1 MAARLIFSLTVKP
14 NEPDA
19 SIIVPAQT
27 FWVYFDIRAEVFKS
41 EKSQTNKLKKIDP
54 FFFSAIS
61 NCLFCLFWYLLT
73 IFFLLFCMASFKQA
87 GPKSTNYISVI
98 LQGGEHSP
106 FDPGGIRSNNLLSGL
121 WNYLCMETLALAPWG
136 FRASMSLFCEVQSIF
151 VLWFSASTAWTT
163 CSPKD
168 KTVVIPPKVAVQQ
181 CEGKV
186 CIKFCLIGNIS
197 AWLSF
202 HQMDNPMKNTFMPED
217 LTCKSTWASMSFLK
231 NRFFFKWRTPFQLKL
246 CLQQKKR
253 DNHCWQIFLRLCLF
267 PNFCLICWSC

>member
-1 MAARLIFSLTVKP
+1 MAARSIFSLTVKP
-14 NEPDA
+14 NESDA

-27 FWVYFDIRAEVFKS
+27 FWVYFDISAEVFKS
-41 EKSQTNKLKKIDP
+41 EKIQTNKLKKIDP

-61 NCLFCLFWYLLT
+61 NCLFCLFWSLLT
-73 IFFLLFCMASFKQA
+73 IYFLLFYMASFKQA
-87 GPKSTNYISVI
+87 GPKPTSYISVI
-98 LQGGEHSP
+98 LQGAEHSS
-106 FDPGGIRSNNLLSGL
+106 FDPGEIRNNNLLSGL
-121 WNYLCMETLALAPWG
+121 WDYLCMETLALAPCG
-136 FRASMSLFCEVQSIF
+136 FRASRSVFCEVQSIF

-202 HQMDNPMKNTFMPED
+202 HQMDNPMKSTFLPED

-231 NRFFFKWRTPFQLKL
+231 TRFFFLMQNSFSAETVPTTK
-246 CLQQKKR
+246 KKR
-253 DNHCWQIFLRLCLF
+253 
-267 PNFCLICWSC
+267 